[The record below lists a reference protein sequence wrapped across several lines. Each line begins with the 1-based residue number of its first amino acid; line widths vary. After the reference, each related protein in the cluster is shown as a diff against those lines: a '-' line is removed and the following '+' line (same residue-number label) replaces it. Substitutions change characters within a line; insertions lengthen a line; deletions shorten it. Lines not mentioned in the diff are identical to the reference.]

1 MSKGIRQY
9 IDELEG
15 ILLSMA
21 GCMDLLYKAFLRN
34 DTESLEA
41 VTCTMRNIS
50 ERMPE
55 VTDNIARHS
64 KHQPDVAHL
73 ISVPSTV
80 GRIHADLLTVARV
93 VEKKVREDI
102 LFSDLA
108 IEELS
113 YMLERTR
120 DIVLH
125 LEDMLMSGSELGKVH
140 VLAVCATLEAKAEK
154 FAALHQDRLVE
165 GLCMPKSSG
174 LFIEALWAMKNIAW
188 LSHDIARVLGVGQ
201 PVRCEI

>member
-1 MSKGIRQY
+1 MAKGIKQY

-15 ILLSMA
+15 ILTSMA
-21 GCMDLLYKAFLRN
+21 GCMDLLYKAFARN
-34 DTESLEA
+34 DSESLEA

-55 VTDNIARHS
+55 VTENIAKHS
-64 KHQPDVAHL
+64 KHNPDVAHM
-73 ISVPSTV
+73 ISVPPTI
-80 GRIHADLLTVARV
+80 GRIHADLLIVARV
-93 VEKKVREDI
+93 VETKVKEDI

-125 LEDMLMSGSELGKVH
+125 LKDMLMSGSELGKVH
-140 VLAVCATLEAKAEK
+140 VLAVSATLEAKAER
-154 FAALHQDRLVE
+154 FSSAHQDRLVE
-165 GLCMPKSSG
+165 GLCMPKASG
-174 LFIEALWAMKNIAW
+174 LFIEALGAMKNISW
-188 LSHDIARVLGVGQ
+188 LAHDMAKALGVGQ
-201 PVRCEI
+201 PVQCEA